1 MKKTSDFDFLNLPT
15 HIIDELE
22 NPDWKTGQRIY
33 QVYNWKYHVDLD
45 FVKRWKQLSFR
56 EKSLV
61 AYFVNQQAEQ
71 VYEQD

>member
-1 MKKTSDFDFLNLPT
+1 MKNDFDFLTLPD
-15 HIIDELE
+15 HITDELE
-22 NPDWKTGQRIY
+22 NPKWKFNHR
-33 QVYNWKYHVDLD
+33 VYNWKYHVNID

-61 AYFVNQQAEQ
+61 AYFANQQAEQ